1 MFTNLIT
8 QSILALVPEFLHSD
22 RTRIIVLIYAP
33 DMNVHP
39 LSAISRRASERR
51 SQSAPS
57 VRSRST
63 SSYQNI
69 NTPGANGTPLPTP
82 GDFPQSNENSA
93 SEDQGI
99 LAHVSPRPM
108 DSQSSLVRRGSRD
121 ERRGSRGSTS
131 GDRGSSQALVQYLRG
146 DEEAVANPVD
156 EETTP
161 LFKTLYNQ
169 ANALVDRD
177 TSIIPFTRLES
188 CKHILRSIQPELVY
202 IQESLCGTDGS
213 IVSELQGWV
222 RNVVVVIGDEGGMG
236 GLVDSDDEDD
246 RGRYKSG
253 DGAKA
258 GDVWWKRESVSG
270 LGRGVSVVEGLRVGE
285 DWRRRVNE
293 EE

>member
-1 MFTNLIT
+1 MTRI
-8 QSILALVPEFLHSD
+8 PESLLSD
-22 RTRIIVLIYAP
+22 RTRVIVMIYAP
-33 DMNVHP
+33 ELHVHP

-57 VRSRST
+57 IRSRST

-82 GDFPQSNENSA
+82 GDFPQDPENST

-99 LAHVSPRPM
+99 LAHVSPKPM
-108 DSQSSLVRRGSRD
+108 DSQASLSRQGSR
-121 ERRGSRGSTS
+121 TS
-131 GDRGSSQALVQYLRG
+131 VQGDRRTSELVEYIG
-146 DEEAVANPVD
+146 GEEDDLANPVD
-156 EETTP
+156 EETTT

-222 RNVVVVIGDEGGMG
+222 RNVVVVIGDEGGYG
-236 GLVDSDDEDD
+236 GLVDSDDEDNVEKYRADGGEDGD
-246 RGRYKSG
+246 R
-253 DGAKA
+253 
-258 GDVWWKRESVSG
+258 WWKRESVSG
-270 LGRGVSVVEGLRVGE
+270 LGRGVSVVESLRVGE

>member
-1 MFTNLIT
+1 M
-8 QSILALVPEFLHSD
+8 
-22 RTRIIVLIYAP
+22 IYAP
-33 DMNVHP
+33 DLNVHP

-82 GDFPQSNENSA
+82 GDFPQDPENT
-93 SEDQGI
+93 DQGI
-99 LAHVSPRPM
+99 LANVSPRPL
-108 DSQSSLVRRGSRD
+108 DSQSNLSRQGSRV
-121 ERRGSRGSTS
+121 SAS
-131 GDRGSSQALVQYLRG
+131 GDRRQSDMVEYIG
-146 DEEAVANPVD
+146 DDDVAVANPVD
-156 EETTP
+156 EETST

-169 ANALVDRD
+169 ANAIVDRD

-188 CKHILRSIQPELVY
+188 CKHLLRSIQPELVY

-222 RNVVVVIGDEGGMG
+222 RNVVVVIGDEGGYG
-236 GLVDSDDEDD
+236 GLVDSDEEDNVEKYRAD
-246 RGRYKSG
+246 NVEGEGK
-253 DGAKA
+253 
-258 GDVWWKRESVSG
+258 WWKRESVSG
-270 LGRGVSVVEGLRVGE
+270 LGRGVSIVESLRVAD

>member
-1 MFTNLIT
+1 M
-8 QSILALVPEFLHSD
+8 
-22 RTRIIVLIYAP
+22 IYAP
-33 DMNVHP
+33 ELHVHP

-57 VRSRST
+57 IRSRST

-82 GDFPQSNENSA
+82 GDFPQDPENST

-99 LAHVSPRPM
+99 LAHVSPKPM
-108 DSQSSLVRRGSRD
+108 DSQASLSRQGSR
-121 ERRGSRGSTS
+121 TS
-131 GDRGSSQALVQYLRG
+131 VQGDRRTSELVEYIG
-146 DEEAVANPVD
+146 GEEDDLANPVD
-156 EETTP
+156 EETTT

-222 RNVVVVIGDEGGMG
+222 RNVVVVIGDEGGYG
-236 GLVDSDDEDD
+236 GLVDSDDEDNVEKYRADGGEDGD
-246 RGRYKSG
+246 R
-253 DGAKA
+253 
-258 GDVWWKRESVSG
+258 WWKRESVSG
-270 LGRGVSVVEGLRVGE
+270 LGRGVSVVESLRVGE